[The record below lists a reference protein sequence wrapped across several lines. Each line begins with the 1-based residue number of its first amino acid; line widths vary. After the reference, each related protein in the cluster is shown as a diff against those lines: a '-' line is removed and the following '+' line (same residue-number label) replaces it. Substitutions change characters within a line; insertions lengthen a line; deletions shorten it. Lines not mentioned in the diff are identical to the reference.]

1 MENNALALLYR
12 LAFARHNLVDF
23 DLATLFYSPSDCYCK
38 QLTLF
43 ITEGEHSGLAT
54 FLVCIQSVS
63 FGNVFDSDSSPSNM
77 LSAIIQ

>member
-43 ITEGEHSGLAT
+43 ITEREFSWQKYSLIS
-54 FLVCIQSVS
+54 LISMI
-63 FGNVFDSDSSPSNM
+63 SNQ
-77 LSAIIQ
+77 LF